1 MAVTRWETTRL
12 PPGLWVFGGGCLG
25 TLARA
30 ALSAAI
36 PDPGVGVPTTTLA
49 INLSGALILGWLLR
63 TLALTGSD
71 RGTRRVLRL
80 GVGTGVLGGYTT
92 FSTFDVQSITL
103 ALHHHVAV
111 AAIYLVVSLIGGF
124 AAAWAG
130 TALAHRTVGSGR

>member
-1 MAVTRWETTRL
+1 MAVTRWEPTRV

-30 ALSAAI
+30 ALSAAV

-49 INLSGALILGWLLR
+49 INLTGAFILGWLLR
-63 TLALTGSD
+63 TLALTGPD

-92 FSTFDVQSITL
+92 FSTFDVQNVTL
-103 ALHHHVAV
+103 LSHDHVLIS
-111 AAIYLVVSLIGGF
+111 AIYLLVSLGGGF

-130 TALAHRTVGSGR
+130 TALARRTVGARA